1 MSNYDFPIE
10 LKEFDVEDI
19 YNAIAENGLEHLR
32 GKWIDADSSG
42 KLTGACVL
50 GQGAAN
56 LGVFTEAGALQHD
69 IETFFYDLDKTIT
82 DDDEDYE
89 GPDYLVD
96 NAVET
101 YSEHTLES
109 ALNGFSTPDDSK
121 WRASGIFGV
130 GGTIIYWNDK
140 VEGEVWVEGRK
151 VTNYT
156 LPTYQDVTAM
166 AHDLLSPHFGEKI
179 KLAVKRYEFS
189 PKVAVSV

>member
-56 LGVFTEAGALQHD
+56 LGVFTEATALLHD

-82 DDDEDYE
+82 DDERDNDYE
-89 GPDYLVD
+89 GPNYLVD

-101 YSEHTLES
+101 YNDHTLEN
-109 ALNGFSTPDDSK
+109 ALNGFETPLTSK
-121 WRASGIFGV
+121 WRVKSIYGIGSL
-130 GGTIIYWNDK
+130 IIYWNDNI
-140 VEGEVWVEGRK
+140 ENEEWIEGRK
-151 VTNYT
+151 VQNYT
-156 LPTYQDVTAM
+156 LKTYEAVTAM
-166 AHDLLSPHFGEKI
+166 AHDLLSPYFGEKI
-179 KLAVKRYEFS
+179 KLAVKRYEFARKS
-189 PKVAVSV
+189 L